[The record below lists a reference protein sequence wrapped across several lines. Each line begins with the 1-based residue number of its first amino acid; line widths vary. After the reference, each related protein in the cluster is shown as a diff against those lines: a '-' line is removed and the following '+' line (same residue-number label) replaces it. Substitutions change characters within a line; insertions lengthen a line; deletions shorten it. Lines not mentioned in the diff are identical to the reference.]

1 MGNLKRIVES
11 IKAESSGVQANLL
24 VARVGL
30 KIGVSL
36 KNIDENT
43 PDNPEL
49 ETRILNAAETILQKE
64 LR

>member
-1 MGNLKRIVES
+1 MGNLKRIVDS